1 MKGNFIKYI
10 FIVFI
15 IAIIIAVIYEVNKKD
30 EVPTEDE
37 VSQASTEEEM
47 IKDIVLGVS
56 SFDTIN
62 PILSQNKHIQE
73 ISRIIYEP
81 LFELDSEY
89 KLQKCLVK
97 DWAKTGNTTY
107 LIKIKNDVKWS
118 DGSPFTVDDVLFTIS
133 ILKQIPSIYGNNV
146 QYIVGADRVDDDT
159 LQLTIDHEITF
170 FEYNLIFPIMSKN
183 YFEGQDFSTTEKNN
197 APIGTGKYK
206 IVQNDNDVI
215 ILNKNE
221 NYSREELTLETITV
235 RKYASL
241 GELYNAFK
249 LGKLDVITTTNTE
262 IENYIGTIGYNKQEV
277 AGREFDYLALNTQNT
292 ILSNVEV
299 RNALSHA
306 INRNN
311 IVATVYNNK
320 YKVTNYS
327 LDYGSWLK
335 GEDGDFSYNPDL
347 AKQILEQNGWEF
359 KYNRWQK
366 TENYYTKTLS
376 LKIVVQASNQARTAV
391 AEMIKTDLE
400 AIGINV
406 VIIKASDTQ
415 YQYYLQNKN
424 YESIITGTTLAAN
437 PSIETYIGACNFNNE
452 ELNNL
457 MSEIKNISKED
468 LLKEKYTRIKE
479 IFNEQKPYI
488 GLYNSYYSVA
498 SSWTLRGNVTAN
510 WYNIFIDIDNWY
522 KN

>member
-1 MKGNFIKYI
+1 MKSNFVKYI
-10 FIVFI
+10 FIIFI
-15 IAIIIAVIYEVNKKD
+15 IAIIIAVIYKLNQND
-30 EVPTEDE
+30 ESTIEEQPE
-37 VSQASTEEEM
+37 ASTEEEI
-47 IKDIVLGVS
+47 IKEIKLGIA
-56 SFDTIN
+56 SFDTVN
-62 PILSQNKHIQE
+62 PILSQNKQVQE

-97 DWAKTGNTTY
+97 DWAKTSSTTY
-107 LIKIKNDVKWS
+107 LIKIRNDVKWS
-118 DGSPFTVDDVLFTIS
+118 DGNPFTVEDVLFTID

-146 QYIVGADRVDDDT
+146 QYVVGAERVDDDT
-159 LQLTIDHEITF
+159 LQITLDHEITF
-170 FEYNLIFPIMSKN
+170 FEYNLIFPIMSKT

-197 APIGTGKYK
+197 APVGTGKYK
-206 IVQNDNDVI
+206 IVENNGDKI

-221 NYSREELTLETITV
+221 NYSRQELTLETITIE
-235 RKYASL
+235 KYASL

-249 LGKLDVITTTNTE
+249 LGKVDIITTTNTG

-277 AGREFDYLALNTQNT
+277 AGREFDYWALNTQNT

-299 RNALSHA
+299 RDALSHA
-306 INRNN
+306 INRDN
-311 IVATVYNNK
+311 IVATLYNNK

-335 GEDGDFSYNPDL
+335 GDDGDFSYNPDL

-366 TENYYTKTLS
+366 TENYSTKILS
-376 LKIVVQASNQARTAV
+376 FKIVVQASNQTRVTV
-391 AEMIKTDLE
+391 AEMIQADL
-400 AIGINV
+400 ANIGINV
-406 VIIKASDTQ
+406 TIVRASDTQ

-424 YESIITGTTLAAN
+424 YDSIITGTTVSAN

-488 GLYNSYYSVA
+488 GLYSSYYAVA
-498 SSWTLRGNVTAN
+498 SSWTLRGNVNAN

>member
-1 MKGNFIKYI
+1 MKSNFVKYI
-10 FIVFI
+10 FIIFI
-15 IAIIIAVIYEVNKKD
+15 IAIIIAVIYKLNQND
-30 EVPTEDE
+30 ESTIEEQPE
-37 VSQASTEEEM
+37 ASTEEEI
-47 IKDIVLGVS
+47 IKEIKLGIA
-56 SFDTIN
+56 SFDTVN
-62 PILSQNKHIQE
+62 PILSQNKQVQE

-97 DWAKTGNTTY
+97 DWAKTSSTTY
-107 LIKIKNDVKWS
+107 LIKIRNDVKWS
-118 DGSPFTVDDVLFTIS
+118 DGNPFTVEDVLFTID

-146 QYIVGADRVDDDT
+146 QYVVGAERVDDDT
-159 LQLTIDHEITF
+159 LQITLDHEITF
-170 FEYNLIFPIMSKN
+170 FEYNLIFPIMSKT

-197 APIGTGKYK
+197 APVGTGKYK
-206 IVQNDNDVI
+206 IVENNGDKI

-221 NYSREELTLETITV
+221 NYSRQELTLETITIE
-235 RKYASL
+235 KYASL

-249 LGKLDVITTTNTE
+249 LGKVDIITTTNTG

-277 AGREFDYLALNTQNT
+277 AGREFDYWALNTQNA

-299 RNALSHA
+299 RDALSHA
-306 INRNN
+306 INRDNL
-311 IVATVYNNK
+311 VATLYNNK

-366 TENYYTKTLS
+366 TENYSTKILS
-376 LKIVVQASNQARTAV
+376 FKIVVQASNQTRVTV
-391 AEMIKTDLE
+391 AEMIQADL
-400 AIGINV
+400 ANIGINV
-406 VIIKASDTQ
+406 TIVKASDTQ

-424 YESIITGTTLAAN
+424 YDSIITGTTVSAN

-488 GLYNSYYSVA
+488 GLYSSYYAVV
-498 SSWTLRGNVTAN
+498 SSWTLRGNVNAN